1 MIMIDLQKDTCLTKT
16 ELIGEILETVSDRLW
31 ESADDKLIMEV
42 AQLIGIEL
50 IDTGIE
56 GGLFW
61 KKGKDTS

>member
-1 MIMIDLQKDTCLTKT
+1 MIMIDLQKDTCLTKR
-16 ELIGEILETVSDRLW
+16 EMIAEILETVSDRLW

-42 AQLIGIEL
+42 AQLVGIEL

>member
-1 MIMIDLQKDTCLTKT
+1 MIDLQKDTCLTKT
-16 ELIGEILETVSDRLW
+16 ELIGEITETVNDRLW

-42 AQLIGIEL
+42 AQLVGIEL

>member
-1 MIMIDLQKDTCLTKT
+1 MIDLQKDTCLTKT

>member
-1 MIMIDLQKDTCLTKT
+1 MIDLQKDTCLTKR
-16 ELIGEILETVSDRLW
+16 EMIAEITETVNDRLW

-42 AQLIGIEL
+42 AQLVGIEI

>member
-1 MIMIDLQKDTCLTKT
+1 MIA
-16 ELIGEILETVSDRLW
+16 EIVETVNDRLW

>member
-1 MIMIDLQKDTCLTKT
+1 MIDLQKDTCLTKT

-31 ESADDKLIMEV
+31 GSADDKLIMEV
-42 AQLIGIEL
+42 AQLVGIEL

>member
-1 MIMIDLQKDTCLTKT
+1 MIDLQKDTCLTKR
-16 ELIGEILETVSDRLW
+16 EMIAEILETVSDRLW

-42 AQLIGIEL
+42 AQLVGIEL

>member
-1 MIMIDLQKDTCLTKT
+1 MIDLQKDICLTKR
-16 ELIGEILETVSDRLW
+16 EMIAEILETVSDRLW